1 LKQSTM
7 ETNVHH
13 DDHEVRLFT
22 YHKQSGYIGFTWA
35 MIGVIVLESVGVSFL
50 LYKWSPILHWLH
62 LILCIFIGVFL
73 IVDLK
78 AVVKNPISLKDNEL
92 AVKIGIRP
100 KVLIDVKNIKELRSG
115 NIHYE
120 KDRKI
125 KEVLDLSLLGFD
137 APTFEIELN
146 EPIESKALIGKSHM
160 VRRIFL
166 SVDEK
171 DAFYNMIN
179 ERQKVEFQDSVMGEK

>member
-1 LKQSTM
+1 LNQSTM
-7 ETNVHH
+7 ERKVHH

-22 YHKQSGYIGFTWA
+22 YHKQSGYIAFTYA
-35 MIGVIVLESVGVSFL
+35 MIGVIVLESVGVSFF

-62 LILCIFIGVFL
+62 LILCVFL
-73 IVDLK
+73 GAFLLVDLK
-78 AVVKNPISLKDNEL
+78 AVVKNPISLKDNKL
-92 AVKIGIRP
+92 GMKIGIRP
-100 KVLIDVKNIKELRSG
+100 KVLIDMKNIKELRNG

-120 KDRKI
+120 NDRKN

-137 APTFEIELN
+137 APTFEIELI
-146 EPIESKALIGKSHM
+146 EPIESKPLIGKSNM
-160 VRRIFL
+160 ISRIFL

-179 ERQKVEFQDSVMGEK
+179 ERQKVESQDSAMGEK

>member
-1 LKQSTM
+1 M

-13 DDHEVRLFT
+13 DEHEVRLFT
-22 YHKQSGYIGFTWA
+22 YHKQSGYIGFTYA

-62 LILCIFIGVFL
+62 LILCVFIGSFL

-78 AVVKNPISLKDNEL
+78 AVVKNPISFKDNEL
-92 AVKIGIRP
+92 GMKIGIRQ
-100 KVLIDVKNIKELRSG
+100 KVLIDVKNIKELRNGS
-115 NIHYE
+115 IHYE
-120 KDRKI
+120 NDRKN

-137 APTFEIELN
+137 APTFEIELI
-146 EPIESKALIGKSHM
+146 EPIDSKPLIGKSHM
-160 VRRIFL
+160 ISRIFL

-171 DAFYNMIN
+171 DAFYNMIT
-179 ERQKVEFQDSVMGEK
+179 ERQKVISK